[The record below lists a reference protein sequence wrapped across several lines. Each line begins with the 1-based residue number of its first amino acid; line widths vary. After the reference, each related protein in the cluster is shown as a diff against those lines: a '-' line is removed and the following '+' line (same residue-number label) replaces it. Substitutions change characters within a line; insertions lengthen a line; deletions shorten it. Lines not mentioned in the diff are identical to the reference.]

1 MTDTERLDKLE
12 AFLWDNTNVGN
23 GLVLFP
29 CRNAMS
35 GEKGITIDD
44 LGEEDGSN
52 LGPELTDK
60 KPTLREAI
68 DSL

>member
-12 AFLWDNTNVGN
+12 ALIFGDKVGN
-23 GLVLFP
+23 GVVLFP
-29 CRNAMS
+29 TRGNAAQEL
-35 GEKGITIDD
+35 GLTIDD

-52 LGPELTDK
+52 LGPELTEK
-60 KPTLREAI
+60 KATLRQAI

>member
-12 AFLWDNTNVGN
+12 ALVFSDKVGN
-23 GLVLFP
+23 GVVLFP
-29 CRNAMS
+29 TLGNATQELGM
-35 GEKGITIDD
+35 TIDD

-52 LGPELTDK
+52 LGPELTEK
-60 KPTLREAI
+60 KPTLRQAI